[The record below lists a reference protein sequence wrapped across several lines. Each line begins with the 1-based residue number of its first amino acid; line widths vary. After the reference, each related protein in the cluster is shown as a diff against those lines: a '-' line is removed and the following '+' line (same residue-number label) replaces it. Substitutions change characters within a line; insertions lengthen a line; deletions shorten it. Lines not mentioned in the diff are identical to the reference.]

1 MVGVVSDGASSN
13 RKLWSELL
21 ISGQRGKVKNT
32 FDHPLDNKRK
42 IFTFSDAP
50 HLIKNVMNRLHNR
63 KSLRVNNIN
72 YKCV

>member
-21 ISGQRGKVKNT
+21 ISGQTGKVKNI

-42 IFTFSDAP
+42 IFMFSDAP
-50 HLIKNVMNRLHNR
+50 HLIKNVRNRLHNK
-63 KSLRVNNIN
+63 KSLRVNKIN
-72 YKCV
+72 NKCV